1 MLNEAEPSRAGD
13 HDVSVVA
20 LAAEATP
27 ELWPRVLWALVAL
40 AVLEVVAT
48 AAAVEVSTV
57 DVDAVA
63 SEEAEVSAAVEEA
76 SEAAAEISAVVVTE
90 ADMVHLVM
98 LRPDP
103 ALIAGTAVMAIV
115 TEVTEEVTE
124 GVIEA
129 PVGMIREA
137 VVAHMRTDTAA
148 AIAMVADTAEIV
160 TDVPEATTNPSADEK
175 VGIANGTGTT
185 TDLVMTTAAVS
196 AALTAATKIL
206 GSCDAT
212 EQSSS
217 WTHVVGCRSHL
228 SVINTFPFFT
238 KGKHAALTTTTKSR
252 AVRDFAT
259 RLCPTWIRQFL
270 SLVSLS
276 T

>member
-1 MLNEAEPSRAGD
+1 MNEAEPSRAGD
-13 HDVSVVA
+13 HDVSVVV

-27 ELWPRVLWALVAL
+27 EPWPRVPWALVAL

-63 SEEAEVSAAVEEA
+63 SEEVSAAVEEA
-76 SEAAAEISAVVVTE
+76 SEAAAEIPAAVVTE
-90 ADMVHLVM
+90 ADMAHPVM
-98 LRPDP
+98 LPPGP
-103 ALIAGTAVMAIV
+103 ALIAGTAVMATV
-115 TEVTEEVTE
+115 TEVTEGVTE
-124 GVIEA
+124 GVTEA

-160 TDVPEATTNPSADEK
+160 TDVPEATTNPLADEK
-175 VGIANGTGTT
+175 VGIAKGTGTT

-196 AALTAATKIL
+196 AVLTVATKTL
-206 GSCDAT
+206 ESCDAT
-212 EQSSS
+212 EQTSS
-217 WTHVVGCRSHL
+217 WTHMWWVVDLILQSLIHSL
-228 SVINTFPFFT
+228 FFT
-238 KGKHAALTTTTKSR
+238 KGKHATLTTTTKSQ
-252 AVRDFAT
+252 AVRDFAI
-259 RLCPTWIRQFL
+259 RLCPTWMRQFL

>member
-1 MLNEAEPSRAGD
+1 MNEAEPSRAGD
-13 HDVSVVA
+13 HDVSVVV

-90 ADMVHLVM
+90 ADMAHPVM
-98 LRPDP
+98 LRPGP
-103 ALIAGTAVMAIV
+103 VLIAGTAVMAIV

-196 AALTAATKIL
+196 AASTVATKTL
-206 GSCDAT
+206 ESCDAT

-217 WTHVVGCRSHL
+217 RTHVVGCRSHL
-228 SVINTFPFFT
+228 SVINTFLFIT
-238 KGKHAALTTTTKSR
+238 RGKHAALTTTTKSQP
-252 AVRDFAT
+252 VRDFAT
-259 RLCPTWIRQFL
+259 HLCPTWIRQFL
-270 SLVSLS
+270 SLVSPS

>member
-13 HDVSVVA
+13 HDVSVVV

-27 ELWPRVLWALVAL
+27 EPWPRVPWDLVAL

-63 SEEAEVSAAVEEA
+63 SEEVSAAVEEA
-76 SEAAAEISAVVVTE
+76 SEAAAEIPAVAVTE
-90 ADMVHLVM
+90 ADTAHPVM
-98 LRPDP
+98 LPPDP
-103 ALIAGTAVMAIV
+103 ALIAGTAVMATV
-115 TEVTEEVTE
+115 TEVTEVTE
-124 GVIEA
+124 GVTEGVTEA

-175 VGIANGTGTT
+175 VGIAKGTGTT
-185 TDLVMTTAAVS
+185 TDLVMMTAAVS
-196 AALTAATKIL
+196 AVLTVATKTL
-206 GSCDAT
+206 ESCDAT
-212 EQSSS
+212 EQTPS
-217 WTHVVGCRSHL
+217 WTHMWWVVDLIFQSLIH
-228 SVINTFPFFT
+228 SPF
-238 KGKHAALTTTTKSR
+238 SPR
-252 AVRDFAT
+252 
-259 RLCPTWIRQFL
+259 
-270 SLVSLS
+270 VSTPL
-276 T
+276 